1 MMLKIRRMVTLENNR
16 HWLHTTLSRNLTE
29 SPHENRA
36 CHSWNG
42 CNCVYIYSIMPGT
55 NAAPMPF
62 FRYSRDR
69 LDFLSGVYD
78 LFWDSVQ

>member
-1 MMLKIRRMVTLENNR
+1 MKTEPVTAG
-16 HWLHTTLSRNLTE
+16 TGAIVCT
-29 SPHENRA
+29 
-36 CHSWNG
+36 
-42 CNCVYIYSIMPGT
+42 YIMPGT

-78 LFWDSVQ
+78 LFWDSVDTIRTARAQSPENNRVL

>member
-1 MMLKIRRMVTLENNR
+1 MKTEPVTAG
-16 HWLHTTLSRNLTE
+16 TGAIVCT
-29 SPHENRA
+29 
-36 CHSWNG
+36 
-42 CNCVYIYSIMPGT
+42 YIMPGT